1 MLMLEECK
9 EALWSWQN
17 LAASGT
23 TALQFGHVTLAPKPT
38 NCASYHSSDARQRL
52 YPGTWMIFTA
62 CSSGTQRGS
71 AAPFERSNPCR
82 G

>member
-9 EALWSWQN
+9 EALRSWQN

-52 YPGTWMIFTA
+52 YPGNLDDLHGMLFRNSARIG
-62 CSSGTQRGS
+62 SSI
-71 AAPFERSNPCR
+71 
-82 G
+82 